1 MHMSVCLKHIE
12 DSLLFQGKSNFNHS
26 DVVQGY
32 VAWTKTC
39 MLPLQVYKH
48 IPLKHILRYKNAHF
62 RIYVL

>member
-12 DSLLFQGKSNFNHS
+12 DSVLFQGNCNFDQS
-26 DVVQGY
+26 DVVQCY
-32 VAWTKTC
+32 VTRTKTC
-39 MLPLQVYKH
+39 MLSFQIYKH